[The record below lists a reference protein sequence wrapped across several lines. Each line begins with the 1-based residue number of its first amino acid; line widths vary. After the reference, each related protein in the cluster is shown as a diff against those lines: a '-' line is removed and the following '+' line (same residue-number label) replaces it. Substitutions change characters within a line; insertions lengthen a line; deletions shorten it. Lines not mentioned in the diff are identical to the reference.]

1 MNTIKFSFQT
11 RWGANLLEKML
22 FFGHFSAT
30 EILVKE
36 ELVHLAGTEHPTK
49 DNAFFHYFVV
59 SADIPDFSH
68 YRDIEDLATWIHD
81 HELEYDPMGEG
92 K

>member
-11 RWGANLLEKML
+11 RWGADLFETML
-22 FFGHFSAT
+22 FFGHYFAC
-30 EILVKE
+30 EIGIE
-36 ELVHLAGTEHPTK
+36 EKNDLTSHK
-49 DNAFFHYFVV
+49 WYVV